1 MKIKVFAK
9 GVECENDGGM
19 RLGFAECGAQVKS
32 ETLMGCSA
40 EMLQERAVPLE
51 IGAKHLRQG
60 EDVLPEGDCGKDAGD
75 EELGAGLDVFLVTER
90 SKSAGFAGEAPFECA
105 AVEEFVDDLRNGWAR
120 WPVTRLIVVR
130 VTCEEGGKV
139 AVGALPEGRFAQ
151 IACPVDLDVPLRQT
165 RGGHSELAVRR
176 GCRS

>member
-9 GVECENDGGM
+9 CVQCENDGGM
-19 RLGFAECGAQVKS
+19 RLGFAECGAQIKG

-40 EMLQERAVPLE
+40 EMPRERAVPLE
-51 IGAKHLRQG
+51 IGAKHLRQS
-60 EDVLPEGDCGKDAGD
+60 EDVVPVGDCVKDEGDG
-75 EELGAGLDVFLVTER
+75 ELGAGLDVFLVTER
-90 SKSAGFAGEAPFECA
+90 SRSAGFAGEAPFEGA

-151 IACPVDLDVPLRQT
+151 IACPVDLHVPLRQT
-165 RGGHSELAVRR
+165 RRCHSVLAVRR